1 MYFKNIA
8 YFMPVLIFIY
18 IISYPIFMTKIKF
31 LEFYYSLDKKQAKS
45 FKLFTGSAY
54 FNKGR
59 DFSGLIKAIDNQ
71 KRKYTNDKE
80 LVKTISISLKLKP
93 RSIWNRL
100 HELMSLADRYIAIN
114 ELDKQ
119 PQLFTN
125 LTLNYFLDGG
135 SYSLFLK
142 KINYGFK
149 RSVNTK
155 TGIDSNYYYY
165 RFLHQL
171 GSYYI
176 FRNKHEEYRDNL
188 TEQVIYHSASY
199 IINHFLHLTEL
210 LQMSNLRAKDLAS
223 KGLNFLTD
231 EATESFI
238 DSLKEKYFDLHC
250 LVSFHYNIYR
260 AFLENDGRIFFDKA
274 YSYFEKVQYRCDNS
288 YRSMF
293 YQIMINYCIERTN
306 RGNADFYEVLFILYN
321 RKLDEGLHDDLKV
334 GNFPINNFRD
344 YIFVAL
350 QLGKIDWIKNFIEK
364 YSGLLPENVREDE
377 VNLSYGILFYRE
389 TEYEKAISS
398 LNLVAGD
405 NYIHYMDSKHY
416 KLRIYYETHD
426 YENAL
431 MEIDNY
437 KHYLRS
443 HKEIPESFAKT
454 YKVFLKEYTILLNSI
469 IKNKKVEAEMLYK
482 TLESLQLSPRRR
494 WVRDKLKEVLKN

>member
-1 MYFKNIA
+1 
-8 YFMPVLIFIY
+8 
-18 IISYPIFMTKIKF
+18 MTKIKF
-31 LEFYYSLDKKQAKS
+31 IEFYYSLDKGQAKN
-45 FKLFTGSAY
+45 FKLFACSPY

-59 DFSGLIKAIDNQ
+59 DFSAIFSIIDTKKKNY
-71 KRKYTNDKE
+71 KSDKE
-80 LVKTISISLKLKP
+80 LITAICTGLKLKP

-100 HELMSLADRYIAIN
+100 HELMSLADKYIAIN
-114 ELDKQ
+114 ELEKQ

-125 LTLNYFLDGG
+125 LTLNYFLEGG
-135 SYSLFLK
+135 SYSLFMK
-142 KINYGFK
+142 KFNYGIK
-149 RSVNTK
+149 RSAKTK
-155 TGIDSNYYYY
+155 TGIDTNYYYY

-176 FRNKHEEYRDNL
+176 FRNKHDEYRENL

-210 LQMSNLRAKDLAS
+210 LQLSNLRAKDLAS
-223 KGLNFLTD
+223 KGLSFLTD
-231 EATESFI
+231 EATESFS

-250 LVSFHYNIYR
+250 LVSFHYYIYR
-260 AFLENDGRIFFDKA
+260 AFLEDEGRSFFDKA
-274 YSYFEKVQYRCDNS
+274 YSYFELVQNRCDNN

-293 YQIMINYCIERTN
+293 YQIMINYCIGRTN
-306 RGNADFYEVLFILYN
+306 KGNPEFYEILFKLYN

-364 YSGLLPENVREDE
+364 YSGLLPDNVREDE
-377 VNLSYGILFYRE
+377 INLSYGILFYRE
-389 TEYEKAISS
+389 TDFENAITS
-398 LNLVAGD
+398 LNKVAGD

-416 KLRIYYETHD
+416 KLRIYFETGD

-443 HKEIPESFAKT
+443 HKEIPDTFTKT
-454 YKVFLKEYTILLNSI
+454 YKVFLKEYIILLNCV
-469 IKNKKVEAEMLYK
+469 IKNKKVEAEMLLK
-482 TLESLQLSPRRR
+482 ILDTMQLSPRRR
-494 WVRDKLKEVLKN
+494 WVRDKLKEVLKY